1 MTLVSIDKVSVGLN
15 RRPLKDQKVTELM
28 ESIQANGLLNPVT
41 LDQHFNLVAGLHRLT
56 ACKLLGLTEIEC
68 RIVDYQNQD
77 QARLAEID
85 ENLIRNELEALERS
99 ELWLERDQILERMG
113 LRAKAGDNQYSRRG
127 GETISRAVKTTLELA
142 KEAGYTDRTFQQG
155 KQIARD
161 IAPEVKAKIK
171 GTPIAKSPTALL
183 KIARAGKLERQPK
196 ATENKPNQTKSQQA
210 EEAQQKQAELQLM
223 ALYHTT
229 AEREAK
235 QTAKQIQRTQLRKP
249 ESAEPLPSS
258 KAGEDWLLGRHSVYC
273 GDPTS
278 QAFIDRLPSDAALAI
293 ATPTSAWQHDYLI
306 DKARVV
312 AVLCPEGQVHQ
323 FCTRHRLPFQF
334 EILLRGIYLAVFS
347 RHSLTKPDQ
356 PLEIAGVESVVAYLI
371 SLYTKPGNF
380 VIHSSIGYGEV
391 LIACEK
397 MGRVCF
403 TGDQDLQRVDQ
414 AIARWQKWTGK
425 QAEKVALYD

>member
-1 MTLVSIDKVSVGLN
+1 M
-15 RRPLKDQKVTELM
+15 ELM
-28 ESIQANGLLNPVT
+28 ESIKANGLLNPVT
-41 LDQHFNLVAGLHRLT
+41 LDQHLNLVAGLHRLT
-56 ACKLLGLTEIEC
+56 ACKLLGFTEIEC
-68 RIVDYQNQD
+68 KIVDYHNQD

-113 LRAKAGDNQYSRRG
+113 LRAKAGDNQYTRKRRG
-127 GETISRAVKTTLELA
+127 GETVSPPIRTTLELA

-161 IAPEVKAKIK
+161 ITPEVKAKIK

-183 KIARAGKLERQPK
+183 KIARAGKPAQK
-196 ATENKPNQTKSQQA
+196 AMVEQTLVAGEQQTA
-210 EEAQQKQAELQLM
+210 ETQQQQTELQLI

-229 AEREAK
+229 AERQAK
-235 QTAKQIQRTQLRKP
+235 QAAKRTQRQ
-249 ESAEPLPSS
+249 EDRTIEQAEPSPSS
-258 KAGEDWLLGRHSVYC
+258 QAGQDWLLGRHLIHC
-273 GDPTS
+273 GNLTS

-293 ATPTSAWQHDYLI
+293 ATSVADWHHDYLI
-306 DKARVV
+306 DKAQVL

-323 FCTRHRLPFQF
+323 FCTRHRMPFQF
-334 EILLRGIYLAVFS
+334 EILLRGIYLAIFS
-347 RHSLTKPDQ
+347 RYPLVKSDQ
-356 PLEIAGVESVVAYLI
+356 PLEIEGIESLVAYLI
-371 SLYTKPGNF
+371 SLYTQPGNF
-380 VIHSSIGYGEV
+380 VIHSEIGHGEV

-403 TGDQDLQRVDQ
+403 TGDENLQRVDQ

-425 QAEKVALYD
+425 QAEKIALYD

>member
-1 MTLVSIDKVSVGLN
+1 MTLVSIDKVGVGLN

-56 ACKLLGLTEIEC
+56 ACKLLGFTEIEC

-113 LRAKAGDNQYSRRG
+113 LRAKPGDNQYSRRG

-183 KIARAGKLERQPK
+183 KIARAGKQKQPK
-196 ATENKPNQTKSQQA
+196 ATKDHQHQTDPQQQVA
-210 EEAQQKQAELQLM
+210 AAQQQTELQLL

-235 QTAKQIQRTQLRKP
+235 QATKQIQRTEHRKT
-249 ESAEPLPSS
+249 EVADPLP
-258 KAGEDWLLGRHSVYC
+258 GCQTGDDWLLGRHSIYC

-278 QAFIDRLPSDAALAI
+278 SAFIDRLPSDAALAI
-293 ATPTSAWQHDYLI
+293 ATPTSAWQQDYLI

-312 AVLCPEGQVHQ
+312 AVFCPEGQVHQ
-323 FCTRHRLPFQF
+323 FCTRQRMPFQF
-334 EILLRGIYLAVFS
+334 EILLKGIYLAVFA
-347 RHSLTKPDQ
+347 RQPLAKPDQ
-356 PLEIAGVESVVAYLI
+356 PLAIEGIESVVAYLI
-371 SLYTKPGNF
+371 GLYTKPGNF

-397 MGRVCF
+397 MDRVCF
-403 TGDQDLQRVDQ
+403 TGDENLQRVDQ